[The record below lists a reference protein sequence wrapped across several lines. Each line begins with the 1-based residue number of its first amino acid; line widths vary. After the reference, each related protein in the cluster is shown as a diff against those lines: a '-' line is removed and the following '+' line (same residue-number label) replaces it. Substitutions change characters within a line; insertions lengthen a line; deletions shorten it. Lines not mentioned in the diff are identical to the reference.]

1 MAKSTTKKSPTRA
14 RSGKTTSSQK
24 SSSGRAKQLRRKTPR
39 LVIKTGQAAREARQE
54 EAQRAMTLWG
64 VIIRL
69 LPVWALL
76 AMLLILEP
84 TLPFRA
90 IGGMARAVAGVFSRE
105 DAPQGQAAEPV
116 FVVEGAESAPL
127 PDQLPQPTW
136 DLEIASAFRP
146 EIAYWADEIAEWSL
160 AYRIKPNL
168 IATLMQIE
176 SCGDPN
182 ALSPVGATG
191 LFQVMPF
198 HFADDEDPFDPAT
211 NARRG
216 LTYFAEVYT
225 QANGDLGLAFAA
237 YNAGPG
243 ILNDSPST
251 WPNET
256 KSYQF
261 WGSGIYE
268 EVELGLRESPTL
280 QDWLDSG
287 GIGLCNQ
294 AATTLKQMEGGIVP

>member
-1 MAKSTTKKSPTRA
+1 MAKSPTTKKSPARA
-14 RSGKTTSSQK
+14 RSTKSTTRQK
-24 SSSGRAKQLRRKTPR
+24 SSAGKAKRPRRKTPK

-54 EAQRAMTLWG
+54 EAQRVMTLWG
-64 VIIRL
+64 VVIRL

-90 IGGMARAVAGVFSRE
+90 IGGVARAVADVFTRDDE
-105 DAPQGQAAEPV
+105 PQGQAAEPV
-116 FVVEGAESAPL
+116 FVIEGAESAAL

-136 DLEIASAFRP
+136 DMEIASTFRP
-146 EIAYWADEIAEWSL
+146 EVAYWEDKIAEWSL
-160 AYRIKPNL
+160 EYRVKPNL

-176 SCGDPN
+176 SCGDPT
-182 ALSPVGATG
+182 AQSGVGATG

-198 HFADDEDPFDPAT
+198 HFAEDEDPFNPDT

-216 LTYFAEVYT
+216 LTFFAEVYS

-237 YNAGPG
+237 YNGGATVLSQNPT
-243 ILNDSPST
+243 S
-251 WPNET
+251 WPRET
-256 KSYQF
+256 QNYQF

-268 EVELGLRESPTL
+268 EAELGLPESPTL

-287 GIGLCNQ
+287 GLGLCNQ
-294 AATTLKQMEGGIVP
+294 AATTLKEMEGNAP